1 MEQKK
6 LLKRVC
12 KIFIANVVDVLPDK
26 ETYLTSV
33 IQRVCVFSKSPCRL
47 VRYAFTY
54 VGLYLYKFLL
64 GQYRELFLLRSQLE
78 EKYKNCLKLKQKE
91 EANKAN
97 KQLSAIE
104 DAVNIIKAC
113 IETLQKYL
121 VLKRAEDSMLLLR
134 KSVYEFFL
142 QLDEKEI

>member
-1 MEQKK
+1 M
-6 LLKRVC
+6 
-12 KIFIANVVDVLPDK
+12 
-26 ETYLTSV
+26 
-33 IQRVCVFSKSPCRL
+33 